1 MAPSPD
7 ALALGAE
14 LQRHLGPSEQVTVG
28 VAQLPLDAEADSGG
42 VGLVSA
48 AREGYRE
55 ARRCVDALLALG
67 RQGSVC
73 DPAGLGLARLLLGT
87 AGPGELGDFVS
98 ATIGPVLDYDERR
111 QGALVETLQAWF
123 AAGGSLRE
131 AGAALHVHPNTVAQR
146 LDLARPRTSPRSAAR
161 GAPAPP
167 PLGLSRTLLF
177 DICRKQ
183 VHAVGMD
190 VQQRPIG
197 YWLVQLDGLINQH
210 LGHTL
215 AEHDLTRR
223 QWQVLNLVVHGPC
236 DLATIDQ
243 SVAPFLTAAEPTVA
257 PEVAELLQAGWVEM
271 ADDLVHISTSGR
283 HRFAQAQ
290 AAVTQMRGNMSAGVS
305 RAAYETTVS
314 TLQQMASNLGWQE
327 PA

>member
-1 MAPSPD
+1 
-7 ALALGAE
+7 
-14 LQRHLGPSEQVTVG
+14 
-28 VAQLPLDAEADSGG
+28 
-42 VGLVSA
+42 
-48 AREGYRE
+48 
-55 ARRCVDALLALG
+55 
-67 RQGSVC
+67 
-73 DPAGLGLARLLLGT
+73 
-87 AGPGELGDFVS
+87 
-98 ATIGPVLDYDERR
+98 
-111 QGALVETLQAWF
+111 
-123 AAGGSLRE
+123 
-131 AGAALHVHPNTVAQR
+131 
-146 LDLARPRTSPRSAAR
+146 
-161 GAPAPP
+161 
-167 PLGLSRTLLF
+167 
-177 DICRKQ
+177 
-183 VHAVGMD
+183 MD

-223 QWQVLNLVVHGPC
+223 QWQVLNLVVHSPC

-257 PEVAELLQAGWVEM
+257 PEVAELLRAGWVEM